1 MTSTKYIG
9 MDVHK
14 ESISIA
20 VRNDAGKIVM
30 ECVIETKASTI
41 LQFIDGLR
49 GDVHVTFE
57 EGTWAAWL
65 HDLLKPHVTKL
76 VVCDPR
82 RNALLQEGNQ
92 NDRVDARKLAELL
105 HNNQLRSVY
114 HGDHGLRTL
123 KELVRSYLTIT
134 QDLSRVMTR
143 VKAIYRSWAIP
154 CTGKQVYAPRHRA
167 EWLAKINEPGVRR
180 RAEFYYQQLDALRCL
195 RQEVRRDLLAESKKH
210 PAWKRL
216 CGIPSIGPI
225 RAAML
230 LGILQTPHRFRTKR
244 QLWTYSGVG
253 IETSSSA
260 DHHVVKGQLERKKK
274 QVEIRGLNRNHN
286 HDLKNLF
293 KGAAIVAATKP
304 GPFAEFYAELVG
316 QGHAAGNGAADPGEE
331 DCHDRVD
338 RVEERSVLR
347 RPTSETTNSLSVSE
361 RVRSISG
368 IFSGGGRRVLET
380 LWFESESQL
389 IS

>member
-14 ESISIA
+14 ENISIA
-20 VRNDAGKIVM
+20 VRTAAGKIVM

-41 LQFIDGLR
+41 LQSIDGLC
-49 GDVHVTFE
+49 GEIHLTFE

-65 HDLLKPHVTKL
+65 HDLLKPQVSKV

-105 HNNQLRSVY
+105 QHNQLRSVY
-114 HGDHGLRTL
+114 HRDHGLRTL

-134 QDLSRVMTR
+134 QDLTRVMTR

-154 CTGKQVYAPRHRA
+154 CSGQQVYAPGYRA

-180 RAEFYYQQLDALRCL
+180 RAEFYYQQLDALGTV
-195 RQEVRRDLLAESKKH
+195 RQEVRRELLTEAKKH

-225 RAAML
+225 RAAVL
-230 LGILQTPHRFRTKR
+230 LGILQTPHRFRSKR

-253 IETSSSA
+253 IQTSSSA
-260 DHHVVKGQLERKKK
+260 DHRVVQGQLERKKK
-274 QVEIRGLNRNHN
+274 QVEIRGLNRNYN

-293 KGAAIVAATKP
+293 KGAAIVATTKP
-304 GPFAEFYAELVG
+304 GPFAEFYAKLLATGLRPEMARLTL
-316 QGHAAGNGAADPGEE
+316 ARKIATI
-331 DCHDRVD
+331 
-338 RVEERSVLR
+338 VLIVWKR
-347 RPTSETTNSLSVSE
+347 GVCFDAQHLKPQTV
-361 RVRSISG
+361 
-368 IFSGGGRRVLET
+368 
-380 LWFESESQL
+380 
-389 IS
+389 

>member
-1 MTSTKYIG
+1 MGTVVVPPRRLSFSLCPRGWSAQYEKPHIIKGCPFFGVGFECLAQPLQKGTPVMTSTKYIG

-20 VRNDAGKIVM
+20 VINAAGKLVM

-49 GDVHVTFE
+49 GDVYVTFE

-65 HDLLKPHVTKL
+65 YDLLKPHVTKL
-76 VVCDPR
+76 LVCDPR

-167 EWLAKINEPGVRR
+167 EWLGKIKEPGVRR
-180 RAEFYYQQLDALRCL
+180 RAKFNYQQLDALRCL
-195 RQEVRRDLLAESKKH
+195 RQEVRRELLAEG
-210 PAWKRL
+210 
-216 CGIPSIGPI
+216 C
-225 RAAML
+225 
-230 LGILQTPHRFRTKR
+230 
-244 QLWTYSGVG
+244 
-253 IETSSSA
+253 
-260 DHHVVKGQLERKKK
+260 
-274 QVEIRGLNRNHN
+274 
-286 HDLKNLF
+286 
-293 KGAAIVAATKP
+293 
-304 GPFAEFYAELVG
+304 
-316 QGHAAGNGAADPGEE
+316 
-331 DCHDRVD
+331 
-338 RVEERSVLR
+338 
-347 RPTSETTNSLSVSE
+347 
-361 RVRSISG
+361 
-368 IFSGGGRRVLET
+368 
-380 LWFESESQL
+380 
-389 IS
+389 